1 MGITGMVYGVGFIAY
16 GLRFI
21 AIVKEYRIGVFP
33 ISVVCGKQTGF
44 WEELLFG
51 YSVIFFDK
59 GSPEKWPHLKCR

>member
-1 MGITGMVYGVGFIAY
+1 MGITGIVYGVGLIAY

-51 YSVIFFDK
+51 YSVIFLTRAALRN
-59 GSPEKWPHLKCR
+59 GPT